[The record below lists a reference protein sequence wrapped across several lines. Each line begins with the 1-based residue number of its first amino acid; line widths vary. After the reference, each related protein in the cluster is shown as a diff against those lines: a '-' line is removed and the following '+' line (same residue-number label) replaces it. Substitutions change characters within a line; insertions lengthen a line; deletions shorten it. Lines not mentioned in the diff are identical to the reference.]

1 MGVNQA
7 LHIGRDTLGV
17 LGLEAFSGSTIVI
30 PAGIAGNQIIRDVFL
45 YSGSHPWQWFPAVP
59 AGMTVE
65 GDSSDLSG

>member
-7 LHIGRDTLGV
+7 LHIGRVGV
-17 LGLEAFSGSTIVI
+17 GSFQWIHYRHSG
-30 PAGIAGNQIIRDVFL
+30 RDRRKPNYRGVFL